1 MTIDELIAT
10 WWGSK
15 GGAERSNLGP
25 FITDLC
31 LALGL
36 PLPGQA
42 ESGKLGTYEY
52 EGTVP
57 GGSFRSVKGTGSIDL
72 YKRGC
77 FILEAKQS
85 QLPAGQQAS
94 LFEPAENAPQAP
106 SGARYDL
113 LMRNARAQ
121 AENYAK
127 NLPGDH
133 PPVPFLIVLDIG
145 RAFEIEFDYTGNGRG
160 YGFFPDKR
168 RYRIELPQLAST
180 EEIPGV
186 RKTPADLL
194 RAIWTDPE
202 SVNPRL
208 QSAEVTSGIARRL
221 AQVSQY
227 LEQANRHRAREAGA
241 GLESQMIEET
251 SLFLMRIIFC
261 MFAEDIGLLPKD
273 QFKAFLEGTIEDQN
287 RFEQGLHDLWTK
299 MNQRGGGYAWAVND
313 VVKYFNGGLFE
324 SDRTFVISN
333 ADRGEL
339 YQAAKADWRKVEPAI
354 FGTLLEQALT
364 KAERAKLGAH
374 YTPRPYVERLV
385 QATIMDVLEPDWAAI
400 VGPSATGEAQDRD
413 ATLAAAHAFHDRLAA
428 VRVLDPACGTGNF
441 LYVAME
447 ALQQL
452 ETKVIETIQTLGG
465 DSHAR
470 IGPHQFFGLELN
482 PRAAKIAELVL
493 WIGWLRF
500 RIINDPND
508 IPDPVLASAANI
520 NFGRHGG
527 YDAVLAQ
534 TDTGEPD
541 LENPHL
547 PAWPEADFIVG
558 NPPFIGAK
566 YIRERLGSVYAEA
579 LWKANPRVPAS
590 ADFVMQWWD
599 RAAYTL
605 VTPATRLKR
614 FGFVTTNSITQEFS
628 RRVIQRYLTTA
639 TSSDE
644 KDTRPAKPG
653 ASVASLS
660 LVYAVADHPWTK
672 ASKDSAAVRIA
683 MTVAEAGLHEGSFV
697 EVQKEARLDSDKPEI
712 ELAETRALIHANLAI
727 GADVTATI
735 VLRAGEGLCSPG
747 VKLHGDGFLVTP
759 AEATVLGL
767 GKREGLDAH
776 IREYLNGRDVLQ
788 RSRGLMVIDLLGL
801 SELEVR
807 QQFPE
812 VYQYLLSKVYDY
824 QVWNKRDN
832 RFEQAG
838 RKYNNRQSYKDLWW
852 LFGEPRSDIRPA
864 LENLSRYIVTPVT
877 SKHRIFV
884 FIDGKV
890 LPDDALMVVATNE
903 PFHLGV
909 LSSFVHLAWTS
920 GAGGTLEDRQRYNKS
935 AIFDPFPFPDPA
947 PLQRQAI
954 ADLADELDA
963 TRKSALAEV
972 PKLTLTELYNLCDK
986 LSAGVTLSKAEED
999 RAIAARAGIVNRLH
1013 EQLDSA
1019 VAAAYGWPADLSPS
1033 EVVAR
1038 LVALNAERAAEEKAG
1053 KVRWLRPDYQKPR
1066 FGKET
1071 DQDAT

>member
-1 MTIDELIAT
+1 MTIDELIAK

-42 ESGKLGTYEY
+42 ESGKLGAYEY

-94 LFEPAENAPQAP
+94 LFEPADNAPQAP
-106 SGARYDL
+106 SGARYDQ

-160 YGFFPDKR
+160 YGFFPDKQ
-168 RYRIELPQLAST
+168 RYRVELPQLASA
-180 EEIPGV
+180 EEIAGV

-227 LEQANRHRAREAGA
+227 LEQANRHRARDSGA
-241 GLESQMIEET
+241 ALESQMIEET

-273 QFKAFLEGTIEDQN
+273 QFKAFLEGSIEDQN
-287 RFEQGLHDLWTK
+287 RFEQGLHDLWSK
-299 MNQRGGGYAWAVND
+299 MNQKGGGFAWAVND
-313 VVKYFNGGLFE
+313 FVKYFNGGLFE

-339 YQAAKADWRKVEPAI
+339 FQAAKADWRKVEPAI

-385 QATIMDVLEPDWAAI
+385 QATIMDVLEPEWAAI
-400 VGPSATGEAQDRD
+400 VNPSATGHAQNRS
-413 ATLAAAHAFHDRLAA
+413 ATLVAAQAFHDRLTAL
-428 VRVLDPACGTGNF
+428 RVLDPACGTGNF
-441 LYVAME
+441 LYVSME

-465 DSHAR
+465 EAQAR
-470 IGPHQFFGLELN
+470 IGPHQFYGLELN

-500 RIINDPND
+500 RIINDPDD
-508 IPDPVLASAANI
+508 IPDPVLASTANI

-534 TDTGEPD
+534 TETGEAD

-566 YIRERLGSVYAEA
+566 YMRERLGGAYAEA
-579 LWKANPRVPAS
+579 LWKANPRVAAS

-599 RAAYTL
+599 RSAHTL
-605 VTPATRLKR
+605 VAPATRLKR

-628 RRVIQRYLTTA
+628 RRVIQRYLA
-639 TSSDE
+639 MSSPPDGKE
-644 KDTRPAKPG
+644 TKPAKPTG
-653 ASVASLS
+653 SDAGLS

-672 ASKDSAAVRIA
+672 ASKDAAAVRIA
-683 MTVAEAGLHEGSFV
+683 MTVAEAGCHEGCFV
-697 EVQKEARLDSDKPEI
+697 EVQREARLDSDKPEI
-712 ELAETRALIHANLAI
+712 ELAEKRALIHANLAI
-727 GADVTATI
+727 GADITAT
-735 VLRAGEGLCSPG
+735 VALRAGEGLCSPG
-747 VKLHGDGFLVTP
+747 VKLHGDGFLVSP
-759 AEATVLGL
+759 AEAAVLGL
-767 GKREGLDAH
+767 GDRDGLDAH
-776 IREYLNGRDVLQ
+776 VREYLNGRDVLQ

-801 SELEVR
+801 SEAQVR

-812 VYQYLLSKVYDY
+812 VYQHLLAKVYDY
-824 QVWNKRDN
+824 QVWNKKEH
-832 RFEQAG
+832 RFDVAG
-838 RKYNNRQSYKDLWW
+838 RKYNNRQSYKNLWW
-852 LFGEPRSDIRPA
+852 IFGEPRPDIRPA
-864 LENLSRYIVTPVT
+864 LKYLSRYIATPVT
-877 SKHRIFV
+877 SKHRVFV

-890 LPDDALMVVATNE
+890 LPDDALIVVATDE
-903 PFHLGV
+903 AYHLGV
-909 LSSFVHLAWTS
+909 LSSFIHLSWTS

-935 AIFDPFPFPDPA
+935 AIFDPFPFPDPS

-954 ADLADELDA
+954 ADLAEELDT
-963 TRKSALAEV
+963 TRKAVLAEV
-972 PKLTLTELYNLCDK
+972 PKLTLTELYNLRDK
-986 LSAGVTLSKAEED
+986 LRSGVTLSKADQD
-999 RAIAARAGIVNRLH
+999 RATVARAAIVNRLH
-1013 EQLDSA
+1013 EQLDAA
-1019 VAAAYGWPADLSPS
+1019 VAAAYSWPADLPPS
-1033 EVVAR
+1033 DIVAR
-1038 LVALNAERAAEEKAG
+1038 LVALNAERAAEEKTG
-1053 KVRWLRPDYQKPR
+1053 KIRWLRPDYQKPR
-1066 FGKET
+1066 FGKDT
-1071 DQDAT
+1071 DN

>member
-1 MTIDELIAT
+1 VTIDELIT
-10 WWGSK
+10 KWWGSK
-15 GGAERSNLGP
+15 GGAERSNLSP

-31 LALGL
+31 LALDL

-42 ESGKLGTYEY
+42 ESGKLGAYEY
-52 EGTVP
+52 EGSVP

-113 LMRNARAQ
+113 LMRDARAQ

-160 YGFFPDKR
+160 YGFFPDKQ

-180 EEIPGV
+180 DQISGV

-202 SVNPRL
+202 SINPRL

-227 LEQANRHRAREAGA
+227 LEESNRNRARDAGS

-273 QFKAFLEGTIEDQN
+273 QFKAFLEGSIEDQN
-287 RFEQGLHDLWTK
+287 RFEQGLHDLWSK

-339 YQAAKADWRKVEPAI
+339 FQAAKADWRKVEPAI

-385 QATIMDVLEPDWAAI
+385 QATIMDVLEPEWAAI
-400 VGPSATGEAQDRD
+400 IRPSATGEAQDRT
-413 ATLAAAHAFHDRLAA
+413 AMLEAAQVFHDRLAA
-428 VRVLDPACGTGNF
+428 IHVLDPACGTGNF

-452 ETKVIETIQTLGG
+452 EAKVIETIQTLGG
-465 DSHAR
+465 EAQAR
-470 IGPHQFFGLELN
+470 IEPHQFYGLELN

-500 RIINDPND
+500 RIINDPAD

-534 TDTGEPD
+534 KDTGEPD

-558 NPPFIGAK
+558 NPPFIGGK
-566 YIRERLGSVYAEA
+566 DIRARLGGDYAEA
-579 LWKANPRVPAS
+579 LWKANARVAPS
-590 ADFVMQWWD
+590 ADFVMHWWD
-599 RAAYTL
+599 RAAHTL
-605 VTPATRLKR
+605 IAADTRLKR

-628 RRVIQRYLTTA
+628 RRVIQSYLNSPEEA
-639 TSSDE
+639 GNQGGE
-644 KDTRPAKPG
+644 G
-653 ASVASLS
+653 ANRLS
-660 LVYAVADHPWTK
+660 LIYAIPDHPWTK
-672 ASKDSAAVRIA
+672 ASRDSAAVRIA
-683 MTVAEAGLHEGSFV
+683 MTVAEVGESDGCFV
-697 EVQKEARLDSDKPEI
+697 EVMKEARLDSDTPQI
-712 ELAETRALIHANLAI
+712 ELIEARSVIHANLAI
-727 GADVTATI
+727 GADVTSAI
-735 VLRAGEGLCSPG
+735 PLRASEGLCSAG
-747 VKLHGDGFLVTP
+747 VKLHGDGFLVSP
-759 AEATVLGL
+759 SEAEMLGL
-767 GKREGLDAH
+767 GEQEGLENF
-776 IREYLNGRDVLQ
+776 IRPYVNGRDLQQ
-788 RSRGLMVIDLLGL
+788 RSRGLMVIDLFGL
-801 SELEVR
+801 SEAEAR
-807 QQFPE
+807 QRFPE
-812 VYQYLLSKVYDY
+812 VYQYLLQTVWDYD
-824 QVWNKRDN
+824 VKDKSGKTTGRD
-832 RFEQAG
+832 G
-838 RKYNNRQSYKDLWW
+838 RKYNSRLSYKKNWW
-852 LFGEPRSDIRPA
+852 IFGEPRGDMRPA
-864 LENLSRYIVTPVT
+864 LFGLRRFIVTVET
-877 SKHRIFV
+877 AKHRIFQ
-884 FIDGKV
+884 FIDSSI
-890 LPDDALMVVATNE
+890 LPDNKLILIACDDA
-903 PFHLGV
+903 FKLGV
-909 LSSFVHLAWTS
+909 LSSSQHVNWSLQAGGWL
-920 GAGGTLEDRQRYNKS
+920 GAGNDSVYVKS
-935 AIFDPFPFPDPA
+935 KVFDPFPFPDTA
-947 PLQRQAI
+947 LVHRQAVT
-954 ADLADELDA
+954 DLAEELDA
-963 TRKSALAEV
+963 TRKTALTEL
-972 PKLTLTELYNLCDK
+972 PGLTMTELYNLREK
-986 LSAGVTLSKAEED
+986 LRSGATLSKADQD
-999 RAIAARAGIVNRLH
+999 RATAARAGIVNRLH
-1013 EQLDSA
+1013 EQLDAA
-1019 VAAAYGWPADLSPS
+1019 VAAAYGWPADLPPS
-1033 EVVAR
+1033 EIVTR
-1038 LVALNAERAAEEKAG
+1038 LVTLNAERAAEEKAG

-1071 DQDAT
+1071 DQDAD